1 MRPPSAYRSLF
12 RPEAGGHTGVAEA
25 RRQAQAIA
33 EESLV
38 IVMKVFVVNCG
49 SSSIKYQL
57 FDMSDESV
65 LAKGLLERVGGDAV
79 LHQDG
84 LTGQLVRNVDA
95 PNHGAGLRLI
105 LDILVDPEV
114 GVIGEIDEIDGV
126 GHRVVHGGE
135 QATDSA
141 VIDDGLI
148 EVIKRNSE
156 LAPLHNPPNLAGI
169 AAARQAMPNV
179 PGVAVFDTAFLATLP
194 AKAHRYAVPE
204 QWYALHGVRKYGFHG
219 TSHRYVTLRA
229 AELLGKRP
237 QDVCLITAHLG
248 NGCSMTAV
256 ADGKAVDHSMGMTPL
271 EGLMMG
277 TRCGD
282 LDPAVFPYMLSRG
295 MSADAVEQALN
306 KLSGLLGVSG
316 TSNDMR
322 DVERAAGAGDG
333 RAMLARE
340 MFVYRVVKYVGSY
353 YTILPRVDAVVLTG
367 GIGENSRT
375 IRQAIC
381 QGLDGLGAVLDPAG
395 NDEIV
400 GGQEGPITAK
410 SSALSVW
417 VVPTNEELMIARDTQ
432 HMVAGL

>member
-1 MRPPSAYRSLF
+1 
-12 RPEAGGHTGVAEA
+12 
-25 RRQAQAIA
+25 
-33 EESLV
+33 
-38 IVMKVFVVNCG
+38 MKVFVVNCG

-79 LHQDG
+79 LHHNG
-84 LTGQLVRNVDA
+84 LPGRLGRDVDA
-95 PNHGAGLRLI
+95 PDHAAGLRLI

-114 GVIGEIDEIDGV
+114 GVIGDTDEIDGV

-141 VIDDGLI
+141 MIDDGLI
-148 EVIKRNSE
+148 DIIKQNSE

-169 AAARQAMPNV
+169 QAALEAMPNV
-179 PGVAVFDTAFLATLP
+179 PEVAVFDTAFLATMP
-194 AKAHRYAVPE
+194 PKAHRYAVPE
-204 QWYALHGVRKYGFHG
+204 QWYARHHVRKYGFHG

-229 AELLGKRP
+229 AQLLGKRP
-237 QDVCLITAHLG
+237 RDVCLITAHLG

-256 ADGKAVDHSMGMTPL
+256 ASGKAVDHSMGMTPL

-295 MSADAVEQALN
+295 MSADQVEQALN

-316 TSNDMR
+316 MSNDMR
-322 DVERAAGAGDG
+322 DLERAANAGDG
-333 RAMLARE
+333 RAKLARD
-340 MFVYRVVKYVGSY
+340 MFVYRVVKYIGSY
-353 YTILPRVDAVVLTG
+353 YTILPKVDAVVLTG

-381 QGLDGLGAVLDPAG
+381 EGLRPLGAVLDPAR
-395 NDEIV
+395 NDEI
-400 GGQEGPITAK
+400 GDGKAGAITAE
-410 SSALSVW
+410 SSELSLW

-432 HMVAGL
+432 RLVAGL